1 MKIKNPSDAP
11 NIVGNFAK
19 HVQKIAKEKRDLLE
33 ITVGKEG
40 VGMSSMGLRQ
50 AEILNDAL
58 EGMDAEPKSH
68 GAEVQDI
75 CPERQD
81 SAQILAAFN
90 MLSSGVGLKE
100 TMSRCLSLSAFVFD
114 RFEKTAPKTP
124 RRIEVIVNSTVRI
137 TIEDVSDF
145 KEVG

>member
-1 MKIKNPSDAP
+1 MRSAEVRWLVYGMNPKNHSDAP
-11 NIVGNFAK
+11 KSGWEGGN
-19 HVQKIAKEKRDLLE
+19 
-33 ITVGKEG
+33 
-40 VGMSSMGLRQ
+40 
-50 AEILNDAL
+50 
-58 EGMDAEPKSH
+58 
-68 GAEVQDI
+68 
-75 CPERQD
+75 
-81 SAQILAAFN
+81 AQILAAFN

-114 RFEKTAPKTP
+114 KFEKTAPKTP

>member
-1 MKIKNPSDAP
+1 MTKTKNPSDA
-11 NIVGNFAK
+11 K
-19 HVQKIAKEKRDLLE
+19 
-33 ITVGKEG
+33 
-40 VGMSSMGLRQ
+40 
-50 AEILNDAL
+50 
-58 EGMDAEPKSH
+58 PKSGKVITCGH
-68 GAEVQDI
+68 KGSVRLLCPNSPAVEVSRSAVRPDAK
-75 CPERQD
+75 PKSGWEGGN
-81 SAQILAAFN
+81 AQILAAFN

-114 RFEKTAPKTP
+114 KFEKTAPKTP